1 MSSEY
6 EQMYL
11 ALTDGNYIEWLKQR
25 NEFTVEREVQYKRWC
40 ELCTKYK
47 ELEFEVLLHTNTKP

>member
-6 EQMYL
+6 ESMYL
-11 ALTDGNYIEWLKQR
+11 ALTDGNYIEWLKQN
-25 NEFTVEREVQYKRWC
+25 NEFTVEREVQYNRWR

-47 ELEFEVLLHTNTKP
+47 VLEFNVLLDTNIKP